1 VCLCV
6 HVCVGVCVSE
16 YVYECVSMSLFVR
29 ACVCVCVEGRVMGVV
44 FGYEGASLSG
54 CGGID
59 VAAKTLEGHGVI
71 ARRVRDCG

>member
-1 VCLCV
+1 
-6 HVCVGVCVSE
+6 VSE
-16 YVYECVSMSLFVR
+16 YVYECVSMSLFVRVR